1 MTQVNPTSPVVR
13 ETSYTYRGR
22 SLCIALYPGYV
33 EVWPKGTRQR
43 AQIGL
48 GAVYEAALKIKAR
61 MDRESRPGQQK
72 PAKRRSVMLTRKG
85 R

>member
-1 MTQVNPTSPVVR
+1 MTTLKPLSPVIR
-13 ETSYTYRGR
+13 ETDSLYRGR
-22 SLCIALYPGYV
+22 PLCIALYPGYV
-33 EVWPKGTRQR
+33 EVWPKATRQR

-61 MDRESRPGQQK
+61 LDREARPGQQK
-72 PAKRRSVMLTRKG
+72 PRKRRSVMLTGKG